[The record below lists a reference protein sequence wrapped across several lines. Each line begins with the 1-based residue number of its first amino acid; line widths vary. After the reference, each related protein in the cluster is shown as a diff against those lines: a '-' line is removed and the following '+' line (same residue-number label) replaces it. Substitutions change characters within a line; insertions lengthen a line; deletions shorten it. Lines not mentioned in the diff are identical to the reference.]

1 MKKIILKI
9 FLSELERQC
18 NFARIALEQLNIGIK
33 EMNLELIWYSIQSFL
48 IATANISKI
57 FWPSS
62 KKHKERGEK
71 LRKILGIDDNFLIK
85 SRKFRNH
92 FEHFDE
98 RIDEWIG
105 KSRNHNFIDS
115 NIGSINMI
123 QGVDQEDIFRNFDPV
138 KWELIFKGETFDL
151 ARIREEIEMIYEK
164 IQMFNKWGN
173 EIIELQIDEKLTEF
187 EKKLL
192 DASLSQLKYKDNPL
206 RFNNFAYSFR
216 ELVRNVYERL
226 GPEEKI
232 KKCSWYKK
240 ETSNDDCNNR
250 PTRRQRIKYAVQG
263 GLSDEFVKEKL
274 QFDTEKYVEI
284 VDLYDMLSKYTHI
297 SEKTFNISQDEGEKF
312 VFQSLGTLIQ
322 IFEKIKMLRE
332 ELRSKYEEIMWLKIH
347 DVVINETFEE
357 LDIIATHY
365 FVEDV
370 QVEEIRIVNIDHKN
384 VDLEISGT
392 LEVKQQYG
400 SSSDMKNGMGTTMNV
415 SYPYNIKTRI
425 NVSKPLDIVISKEE
439 IFIDNSVW

>member
-1 MKKIILKI
+1 
-9 FLSELERQC
+9 
-18 NFARIALEQLNIGIK
+18 
-33 EMNLELIWYSIQSFL
+33 
-48 IATANISKI
+48 
-57 FWPSS
+57 
-62 KKHKERGEK
+62 
-71 LRKILGIDDNFLIK
+71 
-85 SRKFRNH
+85 
-92 FEHFDE
+92 
-98 RIDEWIG
+98 
-105 KSRNHNFIDS
+105 
-115 NIGSINMI
+115 
-123 QGVDQEDIFRNFDPV
+123 
-138 KWELIFKGETFDL
+138 
-151 ARIREEIEMIYEK
+151 
-164 IQMFNKWGN
+164 
-173 EIIELQIDEKLTEF
+173 
-187 EKKLL
+187 
-192 DASLSQLKYKDNPL
+192 
-206 RFNNFAYSFR
+206 
-216 ELVRNVYERL
+216 
-226 GPEEKI
+226 
-232 KKCSWYKK
+232 
-240 ETSNDDCNNR
+240 
-250 PTRRQRIKYAVQG
+250 
-263 GLSDEFVKEKL
+263 
-274 QFDTEKYVEI
+274 

-392 LEVKQQYG
+392 LEIKQQYG